1 MPGVNP
7 DVFKNQRK
15 EQGKNNRKFQ
25 SRGGIDRA
33 TDLSVGSMGKS

>member
-15 EQGKNNRKFQ
+15 EQGKNRKFQ
-25 SRGGIDRA
+25 LRIGIDRA